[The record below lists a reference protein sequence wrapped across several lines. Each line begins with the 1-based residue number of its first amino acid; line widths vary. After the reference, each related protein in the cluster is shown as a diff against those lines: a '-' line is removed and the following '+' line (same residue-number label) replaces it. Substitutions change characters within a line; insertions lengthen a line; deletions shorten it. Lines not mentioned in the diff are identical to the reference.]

1 MHHTEPARSTPS
13 GCHIMLDLETLGT
26 KAGCAILSIGAVRFG
41 DGQILSEF
49 YTSIDPRSNEE
60 IGMTIDIATMQ
71 WWMKQRPEAL
81 QAAMNDKCH
90 IREAIANFNKWLES
104 LRLPDKWAI
113 WGNGASFDMPV
124 LEEAIHRA
132 GLLPMWDHRQ
142 ERCYRTLC
150 ALDPTEPRV
159 LPPLAHHAL
168 EDARAQALTAMRI
181 CPWL

>member
-1 MHHTEPARSTPS
+1 
-13 GCHIMLDLETLGT
+13 MLDLETLGT

-60 IGMTIDIATMQ
+60 IGMTIDISTLQ

-81 QAAMNDKCH
+81 RAAMSGRTH
-90 IREAIANFNKWLES
+90 ISDALAQFSGWISS
-104 LRLPDKWAI
+104 LRLPGDWAI
-113 WGNGASFDMPV
+113 WGNGATFDMPV
-124 LEEAIHRA
+124 LDRA
-132 GLLPMWDHRQ
+132 LFMAGFAPLWTHHQ

-150 ALDPTEPRV
+150 ALDPSEARV
-159 LPPLAHHAL
+159 APTLAHHAL